1 MLPEILN
8 IPVKSPLSSE
18 SPEKKIILRIQ
29 KAIYVLSTE
38 AFTAAIY
45 VLSTEAFTAAI
56 YELSIEAFTAISL
69 PVCLP
74 KDSKISSGCLPLLF
88 HTFVIFYLEL

>member
-8 IPVKSPLSSE
+8 IPVKSPISSE
-18 SPEKKIILRIQ
+18 SPEKKIILKIQ
-29 KAIYVLSTE
+29 KAIYV
-38 AFTAAIY
+38 
-45 VLSTEAFTAAI
+45 
-56 YELSIEAFTAISL
+56 LSIEAFTAISL